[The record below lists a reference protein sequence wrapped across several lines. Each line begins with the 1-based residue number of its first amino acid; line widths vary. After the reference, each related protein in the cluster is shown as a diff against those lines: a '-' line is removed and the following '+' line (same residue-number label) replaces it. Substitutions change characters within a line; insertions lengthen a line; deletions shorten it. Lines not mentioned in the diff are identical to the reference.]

1 MDCKGLKKTPCNKKD
16 GCTYRDGAKR
26 KYCARSNKKAVT
38 KKARGPCS
46 GLKKT
51 ACKKAKKCTYR
62 DGAKRKYCATSKV
75 KQVIKKGKV
84 KGHNPC
90 SGLKKTPCNKKP
102 YCQFT
107 QGKRSYCRKRTFKK
121 RGNKKQ
127 GGLATPVAPI
137 KMPNM
142 YYKGSS
148 GLGTPVAPIK
158 MPNMNYQGLSGL
170 GTPVAPLVK
179 TSTETTLSP
188 SYSVR
193 PGTSSSYKTPTVRNI
208 QEQIKVNRQLAK
220 EIRNF
225 KGKGMT
231 KIRALLKKSDPRSKE
246 VQDALRS
253 LLKKRERLQQE
264 IKRNLSVIKKQ
275 KKDAQYIRHKKQYKQ
290 NKYLLEKSIELF
302 NIVSAA
308 A

>member
-1 MDCKGLKKTPCNKKD
+1 MECKGLKKIPCSKKD
-16 GCTYRDGAKR
+16 NCTYRDGAKR
-26 KYCARSNKKAVT
+26 KYCARSNKKVGT
-38 KKARGPCS
+38 KMVRDGCS

-51 ACKKAKKCTYR
+51 ACKKAKNCTYR
-62 DGAKRKYCATSKV
+62 DGEKRKYCATSKAKHV
-75 KQVIKKGKV
+75 VKKGKV

-102 YCQFT
+102 HCQFT
-107 QGKRSYCRKRTFKK
+107 QGKRNYCRRRTFKK

-137 KMPNM
+137 KMPNKN
-142 YYKGSS
+142 YKGSF
-148 GLGTPVAPIK
+148 GLTTPVAPI
-158 MPNMNYQGLSGL
+158 YH
-170 GTPVAPLVK
+170 
-179 TSTETTLSP
+179 TSTATTPSP

-193 PGTSSSYKTPTVRNI
+193 PTTSPSYKTPMVRNI
-208 QEQIKVNRQLAK
+208 QEQIKVNRELAK

-225 KGKGMT
+225 KGKGMV

-253 LLKKRERLQQE
+253 LLKKRERLQQQ

-275 KKDAQYIRHKKQYKQ
+275 KRDAQYYRHKQEYKQ

-308 A
+308 AGR